1 MLNVGGAEQEIN
13 PPYGTAPVID
23 GIINKSTDEW
33 DEALKISINVYN
45 NESTTDDGIPMSF
58 WVMQSALNL
67 YILIKFDLE
76 QHDQKHDEFIGL
88 IISESVSDDHTEFLK
103 EDFVDGKII
112 QFSNMTTGEYNYL
125 DYNLD
130 NYTFSLD
137 GVKDGVGAAAL
148 ELKTVTYEF
157 SIPVN
162 TTADVNDVFLDYGER
177 YGFRILYGE
186 TDSYPASIKKYNTV
200 IIKINYPDEPDEEV
214 ALWIIRVTVT
224 SIVFGLIGVLFGFYV
239 YKITLLKKKVE
250 RVEG

>member
-1 MLNVGGAEQEIN
+1 MLNVSGAEQEIN

-23 GIINKSTDEW
+23 GIINKTTDEW
-33 DEALKISINVYN
+33 DEASKFSISVYN
-45 NESTTDDGIPMSF
+45 HDSPSDPGLSMSF
-58 WVMQSALNL
+58 WVMQSASNL
-67 YILIKFDLE
+67 YVLIKFDDE
-76 QHDQKHDEFIGL
+76 DHNQKHDEFIGL
-88 IISESVSDDHTEFLK
+88 IISESVSDDHTEFLQ

-112 QFSNMTTGEYNYL
+112 QFSNMTTGEYNYT

-137 GVKDGVGAAAL
+137 GVKDGVGAAVL

-157 SIPVN
+157 SFPVN
-162 TTADVNDVFLDYGER
+162 TTADANDVFLDYGER
-177 YGFRILYGE
+177 YGFRIVYGM
-186 TDSYPASIKKYNTV
+186 TDSYPTSITKYNTV
-200 IIKINYPDEPDEEV
+200 IIKINYPNAPDEEA

-250 RVEG
+250 RVKG